1 MLKPQVLA
9 ALNRQIQL
17 ELTAS
22 YDYLAMSAY
31 FDREVLKGFAGYFRK
46 QSEEERDHAMRI
58 FEYIQDSNERVAL
71 GPINAPKAEF
81 TSALDAFKHARD
93 TERANTAS
101 IHALYTLAVKEN
113 DLPTQTMLQWFINE
127 QVEEEKWTE
136 EFVTMAEKIGPHTGA
151 LFMFDHR
158 VSKRADK
165 E

>member
-9 ALNRQIQL
+9 ALNKQIQL

-22 YDYLAMSAY
+22 YDYLAMSTY
-31 FDREVLKGFAGYFRK
+31 FDREVLKGLAAYFRK
-46 QSEEERDHAMRI
+46 QSDEERDHAMRI
-58 FEYIQDSNERVAL
+58 LDYIQDSNEQPTL
-71 GPINAPKAEF
+71 GPVNAPRAEF
-81 TSALDAFKHARD
+81 ASALDALKHARD

-101 IHALYTLAVKEN
+101 IHALYNLAVKEG
-113 DLPTQTMLQWFINE
+113 DLPTQTMLQWFIKE

-136 EFVTMAEKIGPHTGA
+136 EFVLMAEKIGPHPGA

-158 VSKRADK
+158 VSKLVSK